1 MTIHEGKWSGRGRLA
16 ARIVLGL
23 IFFVFG
29 LNGFLQFLPQPP
41 LPAKAIPFVTG
52 MASTGYFFPLLKG
65 AEVLAALLL
74 LTNRAVPLALV
85 ILAPIVLNIV
95 AFHLVLAPGGSPL
108 ALFVLAL
115 ELYAAWTYREA
126 FAPLFSRKEIGATT
140 ARPAP
145 VGLAPASRA

>member
-1 MTIHEGKWSGRGRLA
+1 MTIHEGKWSVRGRHA

-23 IFFVFG
+23 IFFIFG

-52 MASTGYFFPLLKG
+52 LASTGYFFPLLKG
-65 AEVLAALLL
+65 AEILAAVLL

-95 AFHLVLAPGGSPL
+95 AFHMVLAPGGMGI
-108 ALFVLAL
+108 ALLVLAL
-115 ELYAAWTYREA
+115 EVYAAWTHREA
-126 FAPLFSRKEIGATT
+126 FAPLFARKEVSTT
-140 ARPAP
+140 ATPAAA
-145 VGLAPASRA
+145 VALAPGARA